1 MHSERIIIKKERSS
15 IDLYRWC
22 HRFQKQTVETK
33 KYQFSTYRFS
43 HFDASLT
50 IAPRANG

>member
-22 HRFQKQTVETK
+22 HRFQKQTARAK
-33 KYQFSTYRFS
+33 KYQFRILGFLILK
-43 HFDASLT
+43 H
-50 IAPRANG
+50 P